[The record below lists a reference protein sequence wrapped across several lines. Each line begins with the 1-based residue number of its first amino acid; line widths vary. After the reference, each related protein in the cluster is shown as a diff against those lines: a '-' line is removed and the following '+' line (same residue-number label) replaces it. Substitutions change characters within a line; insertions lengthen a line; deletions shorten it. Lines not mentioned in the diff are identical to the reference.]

1 MSTVIDVVIRC
12 FDIEAATPRSL
23 AEVMSALTAGNAE
36 MRPPEIKQVATSL
49 LEVRLEGSVRAVSD
63 VVDAVTGVDGVR
75 IHNDRVRRPE
85 QLRPGL
91 FEERTPRRISGTST
105 EVRPTVVAVVDSG
118 IMAAH
123 PDLKDH
129 LWSGAIK
136 GKPRTIGVRC
146 IDGKV
151 DPDVTDLDGHGTRLA
166 GTILLAAAGAP
177 GVRLMT
183 VKFFDDDALPGP
195 DNGADAI
202 DLAITAQPKA
212 DIINLSWDLGMGSPK
227 LQSAIERACAA
238 KALVVI
244 AAGNTGAD
252 NDVVP
257 GVPAYYRALCPS
269 QIITVMATDQ
279 YHEKASFS
287 DYGKTTVD
295 IAAPGV
301 DIATT
306 RASLSRASQKELAGY
321 PFYRRY
327 RSYSGTSAAAALIS
341 GMAARIKSEDPTIDA
356 IELKKRLCA
365 RAEQRPGLRS
375 KCIDGK
381 FLDPLA

>member
-1 MSTVIDVVIRC
+1 MSAVIDVVVRR
-12 FDIEAATPRSL
+12 FDIEVATPRLL
-23 AEVMSALTAGNAE
+23 AEVVSALGAGSAE
-36 MRPPEIKQVATSL
+36 MRPPEIKQVSTSL
-49 LEVRLEGSVRAVSD
+49 LEVRLEGSASAVSD
-63 VVDAVTGVDGVR
+63 VMDAVAGIDGVL
-75 IHNDRVRRPE
+75 IHNDRVRRQE
-85 QLRPGL
+85 QLRPSL
-91 FEERTPRRISGTST
+91 FEERTPRGAMGTST
-105 EVRPTVVAVVDSG
+105 ETVIAVVDSG

-129 LWSGAIK
+129 LWSGTIE
-136 GKPRTIGVRC
+136 GKPWKVGARRIGEMK
-146 IDGKV
+146 DS
-151 DPDVTDLDGHGTRLA
+151 DVTDLDGHGTRLA

-177 GVRLMT
+177 GVRLLT
-183 VKFFDDDALPGP
+183 VKFFDDDTLPGP
-195 DNGADAI
+195 DNGAKAI
-202 DLAITAQPKA
+202 EFAMAAQPRP
-212 DIINLSWDLGMGSPK
+212 DIINLSWDLGMGSFE
-227 LQSAIERACAA
+227 LQRAIEQACTDG
-238 KALVVI
+238 ALVVI

-252 NDVVP
+252 NDSVP
-257 GVPAYYRALCPS
+257 GVPAYYRHLCPD

-301 DIATT
+301 DIPTT

-341 GMAARIKSEDPTIDA
+341 GMAARIKAADRTIDA
-356 IELKKRLCA
+356 VELKKRLCA
-365 RAEQRPGLRS
+365 RAEQKPGLRS